1 MNTTL
6 RILAAALLALWLAIP
21 GISGEGDGGEN
32 AGGTGVWILP
42 RSEFL
47 SSGSGMQGRQ
57 PRTSPIAIPNLQLDV
72 KLRVSS
78 ETGQCSGTLF
88 DGLSNTPVDLPVIG
102 QSVILPASLMQALFA
117 ARVPACDIVIVDAAH
132 RGYLMTLTFDYGTG
146 GAQIL
151 VY

>member
-47 SSGSGMQGRQ
+47 SSGSGLQGRQ
-57 PRTSPIAIPNLQLDV
+57 PRIPPLVIANLLLDV
-72 KLRVSS
+72 KLRVSNDS
-78 ETGQCSGTLF
+78 GQCTGTLF
-88 DGLSNTPVDLPVIG
+88 DGATNVPTDLPVLG
-102 QSVILPASLMQALFA
+102 QCVVLPAPLLQGLFA
-117 ARVPACDIVIVDAAH
+117 ARVPTCDIVIVDAAR
-132 RGYLMTLTFDYGTG
+132 RGYLLSLTFDYGTG

>member
-57 PRTSPIAIPNLQLDV
+57 PRISPIAIPNLLQDV
-72 KLRVSS
+72 KLRVSGD
-78 ETGQCSGTLF
+78 TGQCTGTLF
-88 DGLSNTPVDLPVIG
+88 DGVSNIPVDLPVLG
-102 QSVILPASLMQALFA
+102 QCVVLPASLMRGLFA
-117 ARVPACDIVIVDAAH
+117 ARVPSCDMVIVDAAR
-132 RGYLMTLTFDYGTG
+132 RGYLLSLVFDYATG

-151 VY
+151 VF

>member
-47 SSGSGMQGRQ
+47 SSSSGLQGRQ
-57 PRTSPIAIPNLQLDV
+57 PRSSPIAIPNLLLDV

-78 ETGQCSGTLF
+78 DTGQSSGTLF
-88 DGLSNTPVDLPVIG
+88 DGTSNTPTDLPVFG
-102 QSVILPASLMQALFA
+102 PTVVLPASLLQGLFA
-117 ARVPACDIVIVDAAH
+117 ARVPTCDIVIVDASR
-132 RGYLMTLTFDYGTG
+132 RGYLMTLTFDYRTG

>member
-47 SSGSGMQGRQ
+47 SSSSGLQGRQ
-57 PRTSPIAIPNLQLDV
+57 PRISPIAIPNLLSDV
-72 KLRVSS
+72 KLRVSGDTS
-78 ETGQCSGTLF
+78 QCTGTLF
-88 DGLSNTPVDLPVIG
+88 DGVSNMPVDLPVTG
-102 QSVILPASLMQALFA
+102 PCVVLPSSLMRGLFA
-117 ARVPACDIVIVDAAH
+117 ARVPSCDIVIVDASR
-132 RGYLMTLTFDYGTG
+132 RGYLLSLVFDYATG

>member
-57 PRTSPIAIPNLQLDV
+57 PRIAPIAIADLQHEV
-72 KLRVSS
+72 KLRVSGD
-78 ETGQCSGTLF
+78 TGQCTGTLF
-88 DGLSNTPVDLPVIG
+88 DGASNMPIDLPVLG
-102 QSVILPASLMQALFA
+102 QCVVLPASLLQGLFA
-117 ARVPACDIVIVDAAH
+117 ARVPSCDIVIVDAAR
-132 RGYLMTLTFDYGTG
+132 RGYLLSLVFDYATG

-151 VY
+151 VF

>member
-1 MNTTL
+1 MSTTL

-47 SSGSGMQGRQ
+47 SSSSALQGRQ
-57 PRTSPIAIPNLQLDV
+57 PRIPPITVPNLLQDI
-72 KLRVSS
+72 KLRVSND
-78 ETGQCSGTLF
+78 TGQCTGTLF
-88 DGLSNTPVDLPVIG
+88 DGATNMPIDLPVIG
-102 QSVILPASLMQALFA
+102 QSVVLTASLLRGLYA
-117 ARVPACDIVIVDAAH
+117 ARVPTCDIVIVDAAR
-132 RGYLMTLTFDYGTG
+132 RGYLMSLTFDYATG
-146 GAQIL
+146 GAQVL

>member
-47 SSGSGMQGRQ
+47 SSGSGMGRQ
-57 PRTSPIAIPNLQLDV
+57 PRISPIVIPNLLQDV
-72 KLRVSS
+72 KLRVSN

-88 DGLSNTPVDLPVIG
+88 DGTTNTPVDLPVLG
-102 QSVILPASLMQALFA
+102 QCVVLPASLLQGLFA
-117 ARVPACDIVIVDAAH
+117 ARVPTCDIVIVDAAR
-132 RGYLMTLTFDYGTG
+132 RGYLLSLTFDYGTG

-151 VY
+151 VF